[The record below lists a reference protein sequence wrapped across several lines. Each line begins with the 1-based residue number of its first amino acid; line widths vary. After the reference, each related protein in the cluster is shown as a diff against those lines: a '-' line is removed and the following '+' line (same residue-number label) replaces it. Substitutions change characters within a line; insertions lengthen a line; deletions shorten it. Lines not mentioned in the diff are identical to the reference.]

1 MKFSE
6 LLNQYIHL
14 LGCTGQELAERSG
27 ISASVISRYRNG
39 EREPQPDSE
48 AVRMLARV
56 LAAIS
61 AEKSAEPL
69 SEEEIL
75 TSFQDVLLSKSRVYD
90 TFLHRFDAL
99 YRELNLNMK
108 DIAAFTNFDTSFL
121 YRIKSG
127 ERRTSDLPALC
138 EKLAK
143 YLAVSASS
151 DAERKK
157 IADLIGADNSAISE
171 SDDFYHAIYHW
182 LLPSH
187 ESITS
192 AAAAS
197 TSPEGADMSQFL
209 SKLDEFD
216 LEDFIRVIRFD
227 DIKVPTLPIHLPATK
242 NYYGISKMREGE
254 LDFFKLTVT
263 SRSEEPIFMCSDM
276 PMSDMAESN
285 DFNKKWMFAIACA
298 IRKGLHLNIVHSLN
312 RPFEELML
320 GLEAWIPIYMTG
332 QVSPYYIPNHTPH
345 VYHHLNYVSGVT
357 SLCGECIE
365 GSHTDG
371 KYTLTNNK
379 EELAYYHKKAKHILE
394 HAKPLMEIFDRPRR
408 DDFQAFLRK
417 DAEMP
422 GERENILS
430 SLPIYS
436 ISEELLDKI
445 LSANHIGAS
454 DAQSIRSYRNSE
466 VQRMQQKLAGCMITD
481 EIALPGREDYAEHP
495 MVLSVSG
502 CFFETPILYSYEDM
516 TAHLAETQRYAETH
530 GNYHF
535 RLNEISAFRNIQIE
549 ILKDRYVIVSK
560 IKSPSIH
567 FVIKHPMLVNALQ
580 NFTVPVVESSAQ

>member
-6 LLNQYIHL
+6 LLNQYIQL

-75 TSFQDVLLSKSRVYD
+75 TSFQDALLLKSRIYD

-99 YRELNLNMK
+99 YQKLNLNMK
-108 DIAAFTNFDTSFL
+108 DIAAFTNYDMSFL

-127 ERRTSDLPALC
+127 ERRTSALPALC
-138 EKLAK
+138 DKLTK

-157 IADLIGADNSAISE
+157 IAELIGIDISAV
-171 SDDFYHAIYHW
+171 SDSDGFYNTVYNW
-182 LLPSH
+182 LLPSQD
-187 ESITS
+187 SITS

-197 TSPEGADMSQFL
+197 TSPEAGADMSQFL

-216 LEDFIRVIRFD
+216 LEDYIRVIHFD
-227 DIKVPTLPIHLPATK
+227 DIKVPTLPVHLPATR

-263 SRSEEPIFMCSDM
+263 SRSSEPIFMCSDM

-298 IRKGLHLNIVHSLN
+298 IKKGLHLNIIHSLN

-345 VYHHLNYVSGVT
+345 VYHHLNYVSGVAA
-357 SLCGECIE
+357 LCGECVEDAHI
-365 GSHTDG
+365 DG

-379 EELAYYHKKAKHILE
+379 EELAYYHKKAKHILS
-394 HAKPLMEIFDRPRR
+394 HAKPLMEIYDRPRME
-408 DDFQAFLRK
+408 DYQAFLHK

-422 GERENILS
+422 GERENLLS
-430 SLPIYS
+430 SLPIYT

-445 LSANHIGAS
+445 LSANHISAT
-454 DAQSIRSYRNSE
+454 DAQRIRSYRDSE
-466 VQRMQQKLAGCMITD
+466 VSRMNQKLSSCIITD
-481 EIALPGREDYAEHP
+481 EIALPDEENYAEHP
-495 MVLSVSG
+495 MYLSVSG

-516 TAHLAETQRYAETH
+516 TAHLAETQCYAQAH
-530 GNYHF
+530 GNYTL

-580 NFTVPVVESSAQ
+580 NFTVPVLE

>member
-14 LGCTGQELAERSG
+14 LGCTGQELAEHSG
-27 ISASVISRYRNG
+27 ISASVISRYRSG
-39 EREPQPDSE
+39 EREPHPDSE
-48 AVRMLARV
+48 AVKTLARTF
-56 LAAIS
+56 AAIS
-61 AEKSAEPL
+61 EEKSEETL

-75 TSFQDVLLSKSRVYD
+75 SAFQEALLSKSRIYD
-90 TFLHRFDAL
+90 TFLHRFDVL
-99 YRELNLNMK
+99 YQALNLNMK

-138 EKLAK
+138 DKLTK
-143 YLAVSASS
+143 YLAVSAFS

-157 IADLIGADNSAISE
+157 IAALIGTDISAISD
-171 SDDFYHAIYHW
+171 SDDFYNSVYHW

-197 TSPEGADMSQFL
+197 ASPEAGADMSQFL

-216 LEDFIRVIRFD
+216 LEDYIRVIHFD
-227 DIKVPTLPIHLPATK
+227 DIKVPTLPVHLPATR

-263 SRSEEPIFMCSDM
+263 SRSSEPIFMCSDM

-298 IRKGLHLNIVHSLN
+298 IKKGLHLNIIHSLN

-332 QVSPYYIPNHTPH
+332 QVSPYYIPNHVPH
-345 VYHHLNYVSGVT
+345 VYHHLNYVSGVAA
-357 SLCGECIE
+357 LCGECIE
-365 GSHTDG
+365 DSHIDG

-379 EELAYYHKKAKHILE
+379 EELAYYHKKAKHILS
-394 HAKPLMEIFDRPRR
+394 HAKPLMEIFDRPRLE
-408 DDFQAFLRK
+408 DYQAFLQK

-422 GERENILS
+422 GERENLLS
-430 SLPIYS
+430 SLPIYT
-436 ISEELLDKI
+436 ISEGLLDKI
-445 LSANHIGAS
+445 LSANHIGSS
-454 DAQSIRSYRNSE
+454 DAQYIRSYWASE
-466 VQRMQQKLAGCMITD
+466 VRRMQQKLASCIITD
-481 EIALPGREDYAEHP
+481 EIALPDRESYEDHP
-495 MVLSVSG
+495 MYLSVSG

-516 TAHLAETQRYAETH
+516 TAHLKETQRYAETH
-530 GNYHF
+530 GNYHLK
-535 RLNEISAFRNIQIE
+535 LNEISAFRNIQIE

-580 NFTVPVVESSAQ
+580 NFTVPVVE

>member
-6 LLNQYIHL
+6 LLNQYMNL
-14 LGCTGQELAERSG
+14 LGCTGQELAEHSG
-27 ISASVISRYRNG
+27 MSSSVISRYRSG
-39 EREPQPDSE
+39 EREPHPDSE
-48 AVRMLARV
+48 AVRTLAS
-56 LAAIS
+56 AIS
-61 AEKSAEPL
+61 ALSSEKSAEIL
-69 SEEEIL
+69 SEADIL
-75 TSFQDVLLSKSRVYD
+75 SAFQEALLSKSRIYD
-90 TFLHRFDAL
+90 TFLHRFDVL
-99 YRELNLNMK
+99 YQALNLNMK

-138 EKLAK
+138 DKLAK
-143 YLAVSASS
+143 YLTVSASS
-151 DAERKK
+151 EADRKK
-157 IADLIGADNSAISE
+157 IAELTGTDISAS
-171 SDDFYHAIYHW
+171 SDSDSFYEAIYHW
-182 LLPSH
+182 LLPAH
-187 ESITS
+187 ENTAS
-192 AAAAS
+192 APAS
-197 TSPEGADMSQFL
+197 SASPAGTDMSQFL

-216 LEDFIRVIRFD
+216 LEDYIRVIHFD
-227 DIKVPTLPIHLPATK
+227 EIKVPTLPVHLPATR

-263 SRSEEPIFMCSDM
+263 SRSSEPIFMCSDM

-298 IRKGLHLNIVHSLN
+298 IKKGLHLNIIHSLN

-332 QVSPYYIPNHTPH
+332 QVSPYYIPNHVPH
-345 VYHHLNYVSGVT
+345 VYHHLNYVSGVAA
-357 SLCGECIE
+357 LCGECIE
-365 GSHTDG
+365 DSHIDG

-379 EELAYYHKKAKHILE
+379 EELAYYHKKAKHILS
-394 HAKPLMEIFDRPRR
+394 HAKPLMEIFDRPRLE
-408 DDFQAFLRK
+408 DYQAFLQK

-422 GERENILS
+422 GERENLLS
-430 SLPIYS
+430 SLPIYT
-436 ISEELLDKI
+436 ISEGLLDKI
-445 LSANHIGAS
+445 LSANHIGSS
-454 DAQSIRSYRNSE
+454 DAQYIRSYWASE
-466 VQRMQQKLAGCMITD
+466 VRRMQQKLSSCIITD
-481 EIALPGREDYAEHP
+481 EIALPDEENYAEHP

-516 TAHLAETQRYAETH
+516 TAHLEETQHYAETH
-530 GNYHF
+530 GNYHL
-535 RLNEISAFRNIQIE
+535 RLSEISAFRNIQIE

-580 NFTVPVVESSAQ
+580 NFTVPVVE